1 MEAHASELTIDPVC
15 GMQVEPA
22 KAKGRGLHHRHGGQD
37 YYFCNARCVER
48 FRERPETYLEV
59 QGATRGQGGSAHAT
73 SAVEGAAF
81 YFCPMHPE
89 VRSDKPSSCPKCG
102 MALEAS
108 VPSADGTATELRDMT
123 RRLWFSCLLSAPLF
137 LLGMI
142 EMVAGHG
149 ALTFVAPETR
159 VLLELALAAPVC
171 LWAAAP
177 FYLRAY
183 QSLVARSPNM
193 FTLIALG
200 VLAAFGYSVFAA
212 LFPGIFPASVRTHDG
227 TVPAYFE
234 AASVIVSLVLLG
246 QVLELSARGKTG
258 AALRALLALS
268 PTHARRLSEAGEEAD
283 VPVTEI
289 HVGDRLRVRPG
300 ERVPVDGV
308 VLEGQSYLAEA
319 LISGEPLPVLKGE
332 KDKLSAGTI
341 NGEGALVM
349 RAEKVGADTLLAR
362 IVRLVGEAQRSRA
375 PIQRLADQ
383 VAAYFV
389 PAVIGVA
396 LVTFGLWFGLGPEPR
411 FAHALLNAVAVLI
424 IACPCA
430 LGLATPMSIM
440 VATGRA
446 ARAGV
451 LFKNAEALERLAAV
465 DTLVVDKTGTLTEG
479 KPALIAVEPV
489 AGVSEAELLL
499 WSASVERAS
508 EHPLAKAI
516 VQGARERS
524 VKLQLAQGVS
534 TTAGRGVRGRIEGR
548 SIVLGT
554 ASFLASEGVDVSEL
568 AQRADHLRAEGA
580 SVLFAAADGKLLGL
594 IAVADRIRADA
605 AATLASLRAE
615 GLRIVMLTG
624 DHTLTAQVVAN
635 KLAIETLIAEALPD
649 QKLRVVERLQQEG
662 RTVAM
667 AGDGINDAPALAQA
681 DVGIALGTGADVAI
695 ESAHVTLVHGDLAS
709 LLRARALSRG
719 TLRNIRQNL
728 AFAFAYNLLGVP
740 IAAGALYPVWQL
752 SLSPM
757 LAAAAMSLSS
767 VSVIANA
774 LRLRTSN
781 LTR

>member
-1 MEAHASELTIDPVC
+1 
-15 GMQVEPA
+15 
-22 KAKGRGLHHRHGGQD
+22 
-37 YYFCNARCVER
+37 
-48 FRERPETYLEV
+48 
-59 QGATRGQGGSAHAT
+59 
-73 SAVEGAAF
+73 
-81 YFCPMHPE
+81 
-89 VRSDKPSSCPKCG
+89 
-102 MALEAS
+102 
-108 VPSADGTATELRDMT
+108 
-123 RRLWFSCLLSAPLF
+123 
-137 LLGMI
+137 
-142 EMVAGHG
+142 
-149 ALTFVAPETR
+149 
-159 VLLELALAAPVC
+159 
-171 LWAAAP
+171 
-177 FYLRAY
+177 
-183 QSLVARSPNM
+183 
-193 FTLIALG
+193 
-200 VLAAFGYSVFAA
+200 
-212 LFPGIFPASVRTHDG
+212 
-227 TVPAYFE
+227 
-234 AASVIVSLVLLG
+234 
-246 QVLELSARGKTG
+246 
-258 AALRALLALS
+258 
-268 PTHARRLSEAGEEAD
+268 
-283 VPVTEI
+283 
-289 HVGDRLRVRPG
+289 
-300 ERVPVDGV
+300 
-308 VLEGQSYLAEA
+308 
-319 LISGEPLPVLKGE
+319 VLKGE

-479 KPALIAVEPV
+479 KPTLIAVEPV